1 MSFPILVA
9 SLIIMTLFEISDRE
23 RLELVDK
30 RRNSLW
36 LQIMVA
42 GLCHCMFR
50 LFALRYGA
58 TKKQKKKKKNATRK
72 DEITKKTPHE
82 KTK

>member
-58 TKKQKKKKKNATRK
+58 TKKQKKKKKKRHTKRRNNEKNAT
-72 DEITKKTPHE
+72 
-82 KTK
+82 